1 MSPSSLRAF
10 VALAICIALALSTG
24 SCTQLQALR
33 EPAAPQASAQWYV
46 ASMYQQIALSRG
58 QMPVIEMAG
67 QAAARR
73 TVNGGFIWAG
83 GSQGDFGAEAIGRAG
98 GLMGVKP
105 LDLSQVFR
113 KDVVLYGARGAL
125 SSTDL
130 ANIARCKTAGAFVIA
145 FAAEQGS
152 PRTPTGPDLLID
164 CGSLTGLPTGHGI
177 CPLDTVTNIMN
188 LWVFTGEYV
197 AACTRMGKTPVLY
210 KSYGLDGGRERDGKY
225 DGQLFHD
232 DISVAPVRPGVLGN
246 AYLDRINKILSQ
258 LEHEDLDDITQAGR
272 WLAGSNPADTGA
284 QFIAHIYP
292 DQFRD
297 PRAAQPIRTTA
308 SQLDPTPK
316 EVVLIHISYQRP
328 PQELIDA
335 SRREHTRLFYCS
347 VLRGRG
353 GLAENTLYANPHWP
367 IEDACVE
374 LPGYDIPILPAS
386 GVIQATIYWS
396 IVAEAY
402 R

>member
-1 MSPSSLRAF
+1 MSRRRRRPAHWH
-10 VALAICIALALSTG
+10 VAL
-24 SCTQLQALR
+24 
-33 EPAAPQASAQWYV
+33 
-46 ASMYQQIALSRG
+46 MYQQIVLSRG

-113 KDVVLYGARGAL
+113 KDVVLYAPRGAL
-125 SSTDL
+125 SEHGPGEHRALQNCRCICDCICRRARL
-130 ANIARCKTAGAFVIA
+130 AG
-145 FAAEQGS
+145 
-152 PRTPTGPDLLID
+152 TPTGPDLLID

-297 PRAAQPIRTTA
+297 PRGAADSNHREPAGTDSERGRADSHQLPAPSAGADRCFASRTH
-308 SQLDPTPK
+308 S
-316 EVVLIHISYQRP
+316 VVLLQRV
-328 PQELIDA
+328 A
-335 SRREHTRLFYCS
+335 R
-347 VLRGRG
+347 RG
-353 GLAENTLYANPHWP
+353 GLGGEHPLMP
-367 IEDACVE
+367 
-374 LPGYDIPILPAS
+374 IPIGRSKMPAS
-386 GVIQATIYWS
+386 NCRGTTFPFCPPAGLFRRRFTGPSSQRRIVDAAGATQ
-396 IVAEAY
+396 
-402 R
+402 